1 MAFTHPGATSPR
13 TEWVARKDIAGD
25 WRAVSEA
32 NRCPHTRMLQREG
45 PKRAATPA
53 PTAQNQEREMGSDLG
68 WVVQFVDLAVE
79 PMSL

>member
-1 MAFTHPGATSPR
+1 
-13 TEWVARKDIAGD
+13 
-25 WRAVSEA
+25 
-32 NRCPHTRMLQREG
+32 MLQREG